1 VSTDPR
7 LELIDTHAHIQEPE
21 FDDDADQAVERAR
34 AAGVV
39 QIVVPAVDIESAR
52 RSLALSQ
59 RHDGL
64 YATAGFHPHEASRLT
79 DEALAEVDEMLALP
93 EVVAVGEIGLD
104 YFYFH
109 STREEQLV
117 AIEKQ
122 LGLAEKHALP
132 VIIHCRDAWD
142 DCDAV
147 LSTWARHAASRFEG
161 RPVGV
166 LHYFSGN
173 VDQARF
179 YLDLGFLISMH
190 TSVTHPRQTQM
201 REVAA
206 AMPLESIVIE
216 TDSPYGAP
224 QAFRGK
230 RNEPAYVAES
240 CKRIALERGISETQV
255 AECTSANARRLFGL
269 PPSVGDGRGRPGA
282 NAPAEHLGAARE
294 HASRH

>member
-1 VSTDPR
+1 VSSSPL
-7 LELIDTHAHIQEPE
+7 LELVDTHAHVQEPE
-21 FDDDADQAVERAR
+21 FAEDADAAIERAK

-39 QIVVPAVDIESAR
+39 QMVVPAVDIESAK
-52 RSLALSQ
+52 RSLALAR
-59 RHDGL
+59 RHGGL
-64 YATAGFHPHEASRLT
+64 YATAGFHPHDANRLT
-79 DEALAEVDEMLALP
+79 DKALAEVDEMLVLP

-104 YFYFH
+104 YFRLH

-122 LGLAEKHALP
+122 LALAEKHCLP
-132 VIIHCRDAWD
+132 VIVHCRDAWE

-147 LSTWARHAASRFEG
+147 LGAWARGARAAYNG
-161 RPVGV
+161 CPVGV

-173 VDQARF
+173 VDQANF
-179 YLDLGFLISMH
+179 YIDHGFLISMH
-190 TSVTHPRQTQM
+190 TSITHPRQAQM

-206 AMPLESIVIE
+206 AVPLETLVIE

-224 QAFRGK
+224 QNVRGK

-255 AECTSANARRLFGL
+255 AECTSANARRLFVL
-269 PPSVGDGRGRPGA
+269 PLPDAGVPGRPA
-282 NAPAEHLGAARE
+282 AEAPAEHLGAAT
-294 HASRH
+294 